1 MDDNGI
7 IDLFWKRSEQAIRE
21 TEIKYGK
28 LCVHLAKNILLNVE
42 DAEECVNDTYLGAW
56 NAMPPARPSVLCA
69 FIMRITR
76 NFALKKIEYNTAQ
89 KRNPEVE
96 VSLTELDDC
105 ISGIENV
112 EHQYEAKVL
121 AEHIS
126 DFLRVQDFE
135 SRNVFIRRYWFYD
148 SICDIAARFSM
159 SESKV
164 KSLLFRT
171 RNKLKTHLVKE
182 GFDI

>member
-1 MDDNGI
+1 MDDSGI
-7 IDLFWKRSEQAIRE
+7 IDLYWKRSEQAIQE
-21 TEIKYGK
+21 TDIKYGK
-28 LCVHLAKNILLNVE
+28 LCMHLARNILVNVE
-42 DAEECVNDTYLGAW
+42 DAEECVNDTYFGAW
-56 NAMPPARPSVLCA
+56 NAMPPVRPNVLCA

-76 NFALKKIEYNTAQ
+76 NLALKKIEYNTAQ

-112 EHQYEAKVL
+112 EHQYEAEVL
-121 AEHIS
+121 AKHIS
-126 DFLRVQDFE
+126 DFLRAQDYI

-148 SICDIAARFSM
+148 SICDIAVRFSM

-164 KSLLFRT
+164 KSMLFRA

>member
-1 MDDNGI
+1 VDDNGI
-7 IDLFWKRSEQAIRE
+7 INLYWQRSEQAIKE

-28 LCVHLAKNILLNVE
+28 LCMHLARNILLSFE

-56 NAMPPARPSVLCA
+56 NAIPPEKPNVLCA
-69 FIMRITR
+69 FITRITK
-76 NFALKKIEYNTAQ
+76 NLALKKIEYNTAQ

-105 ISGIENV
+105 ISGVENV
-112 EHQYEAKVL
+112 EHQYEVQVL
-121 AEHIS
+121 AKCIS
-126 DFLRVQDFE
+126 DFLRVQNYE

-148 SICDIAARFSM
+148 SICDIATRFSM

-164 KSLLFRT
+164 KSMLFRT
-171 RNKLKTHLVKE
+171 RNKLKIYLVKE
-182 GFDI
+182 GIHI